1 MGELIGKLGI
11 EKDVICDVHL
21 GRKFTYVGNIAIDKG
36 RFLRLAGNNQV
47 DIASNDSEVNSR
59 VLGANREGGSTND
72 SIPVV
77 FFGITEVQLETGL
90 SPVAGD
96 YIYLSTNGLGRLDPP
111 PEPAI
116 IRILGVITD
125 ASQYVGTS
133 LDNSKVT
140 AIIWNVWSIK

>member
-21 GRKFTYVGNIAIDKG
+21 GKKFSYIGAATIGKG
-36 RFLRLAGNNQV
+36 RFLKLAGNNQV
-47 DIASNDSEVNSR
+47 DIASNDSEENSR
-59 VLGANREGGSTND
+59 VLGVNREAGSTND

-96 YIYLSTNGLGRLDPP
+96 YIYLSANGLGRLDPP

-125 ASQYVGTS
+125 SSQYVGTS

-140 AIIWNVWSIK
+140 AVSWNVWSVS